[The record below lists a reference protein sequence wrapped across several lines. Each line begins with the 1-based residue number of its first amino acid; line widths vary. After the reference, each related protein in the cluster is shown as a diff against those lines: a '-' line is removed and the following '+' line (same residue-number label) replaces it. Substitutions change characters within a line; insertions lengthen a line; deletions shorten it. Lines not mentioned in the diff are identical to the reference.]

1 MRKLMGTA
9 VLVLLVVLIFR
20 VVVPFFQFLRAAQ
33 TIPPVPE

>member
-1 MRKLMGTA
+1 MRKLMSTA
-9 VLVLLVVLIFR
+9 LPLLLVVLLVR

>member
-1 MRKLMGTA
+1 MRKLMSTA
-9 VLVLLVVLIFR
+9 LLVLLVVLLVR